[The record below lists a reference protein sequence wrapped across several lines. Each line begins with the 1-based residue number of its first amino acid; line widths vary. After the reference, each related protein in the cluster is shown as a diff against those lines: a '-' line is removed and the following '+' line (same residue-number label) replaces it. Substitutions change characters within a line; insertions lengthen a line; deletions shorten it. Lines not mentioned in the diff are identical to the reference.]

1 MRRGEAI
8 SEETLARMMALRAQ
22 GAKVREISAAVGV
35 GQKRT
40 GRILRSIAATN
51 GDEQEPEERTQR
63 QSWAHGSMT
72 LIAAIRR
79 HHPEKCG
86 VAA

>member
-1 MRRGEAI
+1 MRRGEPI
-8 SEETLARMMALRAQ
+8 SDELLARMFALRAT
-22 GAKVREISAAVGV
+22 GATVREISAAVGV
-35 GQKRT
+35 GRKRT
-40 GRILRSIAATN
+40 GRILRSCAALN
-51 GDEQEPEERTQR
+51 DEAQEPAERAQR
-63 QSWAHGSMT
+63 QSWTHGSMT

>member
-1 MRRGEAI
+1 MRRAEPI
-8 SEETLARMMALRAQ
+8 SEDVCARIIALRAN
-22 GAKVREISAAVGV
+22 GAKVREISVAVGV

-40 GRILRSIAATN
+40 ARILRAALN
-51 GDEQEPEERTQR
+51 EDAQEPGERAQR